1 MVTYLPEGSLS
12 PQSPALAL
20 SVKMAT
26 AINKKKKV
34 PILSRFGLFLVLI
47 WFQNVKGRLFGIG
60 GISCVIFRNWI
71 SVVWRENDKRNDVQG
86 KHAFGVLCGGDIV
99 DLCNHVFRKYIA
111 SLSIFFA
118 IWSIL
123 WVLTWRNQVLE
134 EVNLVLIS
142 IVCHAALFFSTQC
155 WSCFRFRFLLQ

>member
-111 SLSIFFA
+111 SLSIFFCYL
-118 IWSIL
+118 INFMGSHMKELSPGGSKFSINKHCVTRRL
-123 WVLTWRNQVLE
+123 VFLDSV
-134 EVNLVLIS
+134 LVL
-142 IVCHAALFFSTQC
+142 FSV
-155 WSCFRFRFLLQ
+155 